1 VDEIQMEEIKAP
13 TNEPDIPDQPAV
25 DNRNPTR
32 TLNVDPSLTSNVGQV
47 KSENAEGEEMNEFFN
62 THFLVL
68 AVKNYQKSSLWWC
81 FVISL
86 CAMRA
91 ATGFTVFL
99 AYMSLICR
107 IIQIVGIVL
116 QSEKVSKASYL
127 IATLLLVMI
136 FFTEMVK
143 ESADIIHESVPTP
156 ETITDIQREVFA
168 PNYRAP
174 RNGKLL

>member
-1 VDEIQMEEIKAP
+1 MEEMKAP
-13 TNEPDIPDQPAV
+13 TNEPDIP

-32 TLNVDPSLTSNVGQV
+32 TLNVDPSLTSNVGKFTQ
-47 KSENAEGEEMNEFFN
+47 SQLDAQEEMNEFYN

-68 AVKNYQKSSLWWC
+68 AVKNYQKSTIWWC
-81 FVISL
+81 LAISL

-107 IIQIVGIVL
+107 ILQVVGIVL
-116 QSEKVSKASYL
+116 QNDKVSRGAYAV
-127 IATLLLVMI
+127 ATFLLVMI
-136 FFTEMVK
+136 FFVEMVK

-156 ETITDIQREVFA
+156 DTITDI
-168 PNYRAP
+168 
-174 RNGKLL
+174 

>member
-1 VDEIQMEEIKAP
+1 M
-13 TNEPDIPDQPAV
+13 
-25 DNRNPTR
+25 
-32 TLNVDPSLTSNVGQV
+32 G
-47 KSENAEGEEMNEFFN
+47 EFFN

-99 AYMSLICR
+99 AYMSLLCR
-107 IIQIVGIVL
+107 IVQIVAVVI
-116 QSEKVSKASYL
+116 QSENLSKASYA
-127 IATLLLVMI
+127 IATLLLVII

-143 ESADIIHESVPTP
+143 ENADIIHESVPTP
-156 ETITDIQREVFA
+156 ETITDI
-168 PNYRAP
+168 
-174 RNGKLL
+174 

>member
-1 VDEIQMEEIKAP
+1 MEEVKAP
-13 TNEPDIPDQPAV
+13 TNEPDIPYASP

-32 TLNVDPSLTSNVGQV
+32 VINAEPQLAQNVG
-47 KSENAEGEEMNEFFN
+47 KFAKPEEEEGEEMGEFFN

-99 AYMSLICR
+99 AYMSLLCR
-107 IIQIVGIVL
+107 IV
-116 QSEKVSKASYL
+116 
-127 IATLLLVMI
+127 
-136 FFTEMVK
+136 
-143 ESADIIHESVPTP
+143 
-156 ETITDIQREVFA
+156 
-168 PNYRAP
+168 
-174 RNGKLL
+174 